1 MKILLINPPGKT
13 SFIAPPLGLMSL
25 AASLRNSGYFPK
37 ILDYLIE
44 NFNEDSILKN
54 VQKADLIG
62 ITAVSP
68 HINNALNLAS
78 LIKKEFP
85 DKIIVLGGAHASLL
99 PQETIKNNPFIDFLI
114 RGEGEIRI
122 IQLIEYI
129 QNQRKLE
136 ELDGIVFKKDGKI
149 INLQPKQFIQNLDDL
164 PMPAYDLIPFKKYS
178 LYLQSQ
184 FQPAITMLTNRGC
197 PFNCIYCSKP
207 VFGSSLRTRN
217 PESILKEIIFLKEN
231 YNIKEIIFYDDSFT
245 LEKEKIIKLC
255 QLIIKNNIKINWKCE
270 TRVNLVDQ
278 GLLNL
283 MKKAGCYM
291 ICYGIESG
299 NQKILN
305 ILKKGITLEQIR
317 KAVAITKKAKIKIL
331 GYFMIGIP
339 EETEKNI
346 QETIRFAKELNPDYA
361 QFSIATAYPGTEL
374 YQIAEKQGKI
384 TKDFS
389 GSFYALTKQKK
400 IISLCDVDAE
410 ILKKYLKKAYYS
422 FYFRPPYI
430 IQRIYKIK
438 SFNDLIYNLKGLKSL
453 LKI

>member
-25 AASLRNSGYFPK
+25 AASLRNSGHSPE

-44 NFNEDSILKN
+44 DFNQDSLFKN
-54 VQKADLIG
+54 VQKFDLIG
-62 ITAVSP
+62 ITSVSP
-68 HINNALNLAS
+68 HINNALNLAH
-78 LIKKEFP
+78 LIKENFP
-85 DKIIVLGGAHASLL
+85 NKIIVLGGAHASLL
-99 PQETIKNNPFIDFLI
+99 PQETIQNNPFIDFLI
-114 RGEGEIRI
+114 RGEGEKRI

-129 QNQRKLE
+129 QGKRKLK
-136 ELDGIVFKKDGKI
+136 ELDGITFKKDNKI
-149 INLQPKQFIQNLDDL
+149 INIQPKEFIQNLDNL

-178 LYLQSQ
+178 SYLQSQ
-184 FQPAITMLTNRGC
+184 FQPTITMLTSRGC

-207 VFGSSLRTRN
+207 VFGSSTRTRS

-231 YNIKEIIFYDDSFT
+231 YNIKEIIFYDDTFT
-245 LEKEKIIKLC
+245 LEKERIIKLC
-255 QLIIKNNIKINWKCE
+255 ELIIENNIKINWKCE
-270 TRVNLVDQ
+270 TRVNSVDQ
-278 GLLNL
+278 KLLNL

-305 ILKKGITLEQIR
+305 ILKKGITLEQIE
-317 KAVAITKKAKIKIL
+317 KAIDITKKAKIKIL

-339 EETEKNI
+339 EETKENI
-346 QETIRFAKELNPDYA
+346 KETIAFAKKLNPDYA

-389 GSFYALTKQKK
+389 SGFYALTKQKK
-400 IISLCDVDAE
+400 IISLCNIKPK
-410 ILKKYLKKAYYS
+410 ILQKYLKGAYYS
-422 FYFRPPYI
+422 FYFRPSYI
-430 IQRIYKIK
+430 IQRIYNIK
-438 SFNDLIYNLKGLKSL
+438 SFDDLIYNLKGLKSL

>member
-25 AASLRNSGYFPK
+25 ATSLRNSGHFPK

-44 NFNEDSILKN
+44 NFNQDSLFNDI
-54 VQKADLIG
+54 QKVDLIG
-62 ITAVSP
+62 ITSVSP
-68 HINNALNLAS
+68 HINNALNLAR
-78 LIKKEFP
+78 LIKKKFP

-99 PQETIKNNPFIDFLI
+99 PQETIENNPFIDFLI

-129 QNQRKLE
+129 QGQIKLK

-149 INLQPKQFIQNLDDL
+149 INLQPKKFIQNLDNL

-184 FQPAITMLTNRGC
+184 FQPAITMLTSRGC

-207 VFGSSLRTRN
+207 VFGSSIRTRS
-217 PESILKEIIFLKEN
+217 PKSILEEIIFLKKN

-245 LEKEKIIKLC
+245 LKKEKITKFC
-255 QLIIKNNIKINWKCE
+255 QLIIENNIKINWKCE

-278 GLLNL
+278 ELLNL

-299 NQKILN
+299 NQKILD
-305 ILKKGITLEQIR
+305 ILKKGITLEQIE
-317 KAVAITKKAKIKIL
+317 KAIIITKKAKIKIL

-339 EETEKNI
+339 QETEKNI
-346 QETIRFAKELNPDYA
+346 KETINFAKKLNPDYA

-389 GSFYALTKQKK
+389 DSFYALTRQKK
-400 IISLCDVDAE
+400 IISLCDIKSKV
-410 ILKKYLKKAYYS
+410 LQKYLKKAYYS
-422 FYFRPPYI
+422 FYFRPSYI

-438 SFNDLIYNLKGLKSL
+438 SFNDLIYNLKGLKAL
-453 LKI
+453 LRI

>member
-25 AASLRNSGYFPK
+25 AASLRNSGHFPK

-44 NFNEDSILKN
+44 NFNQDSIIKN

-136 ELDGIVFKKDGKI
+136 ELDGIVFKKDGEI
-149 INLQPKQFIQNLDDL
+149 INLQPKKFIQNLDDL
-164 PMPAYDLIPFKKYS
+164 PIPAYDLIPFKKYS
-178 LYLQSQ
+178 LYLQGQ
-184 FQPAITMLTNRGC
+184 FQPAITMLTSRGC

-207 VFGSSLRTRN
+207 VFGSFLRTRS
-217 PESILKEIIFLKEN
+217 PESILEEIFFLKKS
-231 YNIKEIIFYDDSFT
+231 YNIKEIIFYDDTFT
-245 LEKEKIIKLC
+245 LNRQRIIDLC
-255 QLIIKNNIKINWKCE
+255 RLLIQENLKINWKCE
-270 TRVNLVDQ
+270 TRVNLVDEE
-278 GLLNL
+278 LLKI
-283 MKKAGCYM
+283 MKKAGCYL
-291 ICYGIESG
+291 ISYGLESG
-299 NQKILN
+299 NQRILDV
-305 ILKKGITLEQIR
+305 LKKGINLKEIK
-317 KAVAITKKAKIKIL
+317 KAVQLTHEVEIETL
-331 GYFMIGIP
+331 GYFMLGIP
-339 EETEKNI
+339 GETEKEI
-346 QETIRFAKELNPDYA
+346 EQTIDLAKKLKLDYA
-361 QFSIATAYPGTEL
+361 QFSIATAYSGTEL
-374 YQIAEKQGKI
+374 YEIARSKGKLP
-384 TKDFS
+384 KDFS
-389 GSFYALTKQKK
+389 AGFYALTKQKN
-400 IISLCDVDAE
+400 IVSLCDINVEA
-410 ILKKYLKKAYYS
+410 LKKYLKKAYYS
-422 FYFRPPYI
+422 FYLRPFYLWK
-430 IQRIYKIK
+430 RLKNIK
-438 SFNDLIYNLKGLKSL
+438 TLNDLYYNLRGIKML

>member
-13 SFIAPPLGLMSL
+13 SFIAPPLGLISL
-25 AASLRNSGYFPK
+25 AASLRDSSHHPK

-44 NFNEDSILKN
+44 DFNQDSLFKN
-54 VQKADLIG
+54 VQEFDLIG
-62 ITAVSP
+62 ITSVSP
-68 HINNALNLAS
+68 HINNALGLAR

-85 DKIIVLGGAHASLL
+85 NKIIVLGGAHASLL
-99 PQETIKNNPFIDFLI
+99 PKETIENNPSINFLI

-129 QNQRKLE
+129 QGKRKLE
-136 ELDGIVFKKDGKI
+136 ELDGIAFKKDGKI
-149 INLQPKQFIQNLDDL
+149 INIEPKEFIQNLDNL
-164 PMPAYDLIPFKKYS
+164 PMPAYDLIPFEKYS

-184 FQPAITMLTNRGC
+184 FQPAITMLTSRGC

-207 VFGSSLRTRN
+207 VFGSSIRTRS
-217 PESILKEIIFLKEN
+217 PESVLKEIIFLKEN

-245 LEKEKIIKLC
+245 LKKEKITKLC

-278 GLLNL
+278 ELLNL

-305 ILKKGITLEQIR
+305 ILKKGITLEQIE
-317 KAVAITKKAKIKIL
+317 KAVNITKKAKIKIL

-346 QETIRFAKELNPDYA
+346 KETIKFAKKLNPDYA

-389 GSFYALTKQKK
+389 SGFYALTKQKK
-400 IISLCDVDAE
+400 IISLCNIKPK
-410 ILKKYLKKAYYS
+410 ILQKYLKGAYYS
-422 FYFRPPYI
+422 FYFRPSYI
-430 IQRIYKIK
+430 IQRIYNIK
-438 SFNDLIYNLKGLKSL
+438 SFDDLIYNLKGLKSL

>member
-25 AASLRNSGYFPK
+25 AASLRNSGHSPE

-44 NFNEDSILKN
+44 DFNQDSLFKN
-54 VQKADLIG
+54 VQKFDLIG
-62 ITAVSP
+62 ITSVSP
-68 HINNALNLAS
+68 HINNALNLAH
-78 LIKKEFP
+78 LIKENFP
-85 DKIIVLGGAHASLL
+85 NKIIVLGGAHASLL
-99 PQETIKNNPFIDFLI
+99 PQETIQNNPFIDFLI
-114 RGEGEIRI
+114 RGEGEKRI

-129 QNQRKLE
+129 QGKRKLK
-136 ELDGIVFKKDGKI
+136 ELDGITFKKDNKI
-149 INLQPKQFIQNLDDL
+149 INIQPKEFIQNLDNL

-178 LYLQSQ
+178 SYLQSQ
-184 FQPAITMLTNRGC
+184 FQPTITMLTSRGC

-207 VFGSSLRTRN
+207 VFGSSTRTRS

-231 YNIKEIIFYDDSFT
+231 YNIKEIIFYDDTFT
-245 LEKEKIIKLC
+245 LEKERIIKLC
-255 QLIIKNNIKINWKCE
+255 ELIIENNIKINWKCE
-270 TRVNLVDQ
+270 TRVNSVDQ
-278 GLLNL
+278 KLLNL

-305 ILKKGITLEQIR
+305 ILKKGITLEQIE
-317 KAVAITKKAKIKIL
+317 KAIDITKKAKIKIL

-339 EETEKNI
+339 EETKENI
-346 QETIRFAKELNPDYA
+346 KETIAFAKKLNPDYA

-374 YQIAEKQGKI
+374 YQIAKKQGRI

-389 GSFYALTKQKK
+389 DSFYALTKQEK
-400 IISLCDVDAE
+400 IISLCDIKPK
-410 ILKKYLKKAYYS
+410 ILQEYLKKAYYS
-422 FYFRPPYI
+422 FYFRPSYV

-453 LKI
+453 LRI